1 MKHISLTTDSEKKLL
16 EEFRRV
22 AKDDQ
27 LFKEYLKQFKKDKE

>member
-1 MKHISLTTDSEKKLL
+1 MKHKSLTTDSEKKIL

-27 LFKEYLKQFKKDKE
+27 LFVEYLKQFEKDKE